1 MRSRFTHS
9 WLVLGFAGCL
19 AALAQPTSAPPSLPP
34 KPPSPVAF
42 FRELLN
48 LDEADRARTLAS
60 RSESQRRAI
69 EAKLLEYEALPFAE
83 RELRLRATELRWYLR
98 PLLEADPAGRT
109 AQVTMVPGSL
119 RALIERRLA
128 AWDQLGSQAQ
138 REFLER
144 DWALQYFLRLETATP
159 AEQETL
165 IQQLEPGRRQE
176 LEREFARWQALPL
189 QQRHRAAERFQQF
202 FELPPAEQEKTLET
216 LPETERKQIE
226 VTLEAFAQLPPQQR
240 RIMLNAFQRFAG
252 LTAAERSEF
261 LRNADRWKEM
271 SPADRA
277 TWRRLLSQL
286 PPAPPGFFDPPAP
299 PGVRFPLSPGSE

>member
-1 MRSRFTHS
+1 MRSRLTCS
-9 WLVLGFAGCL
+9 WLILGFAGCL
-19 AALAQPTSAPPSLPP
+19 VALAQLTSPPPSLPP

-42 FRELLN
+42 FRELLD
-48 LDEADRARTLAS
+48 LDKADRARTLAS

-83 RELRLRATELRWYLR
+83 RELRLQATELRWYLR
-98 PLLEADPAGRT
+98 PLLEADPGART
-109 AQVTMVPGSL
+109 AQVAMVPVSL
-119 RALIERRLA
+119 RALVERRLA

-138 REFLER
+138 REFLDR

-159 AEQETL
+159 AEQASL
-165 IQQLEPGRRQE
+165 IQQLEPARRQE
-176 LEREFARWQALPL
+176 LEREFARWQALPP
-189 QQRHRAAERFQQF
+189 QQRLRTTERFQQF
-202 FELPPAEQEKTLET
+202 FELPPAEQQKTLQT

-226 VTLEAFAQLPPQQR
+226 ATLQAFAQLPPPQR
-240 RIMLNAFQRFAG
+240 QIMLNAFQRFAG

-286 PPAPPGFFDPPAP
+286 PPTPPGFFDPPAP
-299 PGVRFPLSPGSE
+299 PGLRLPPSPASE